1 MKARLTTLITIVLAI
16 LAFTVAVSAGTVTVG
31 VSKDQTF
38 DYSYQI
44 LWSSTDAN
52 AVTPSNYIKL
62 NNTQT
67 IELTITD
74 VSGTKL
80 SIEKTNLLKD
90 GTQSKVDGYVDV
102 NTGTIE
108 IAFGSLIVSANL
120 NAGNLL
126 YPSGGHAIV
135 NDASFRS
142 YSVGQREINHVIF
155 QTNEPDYTDKV
166 EIYFDKLTGVAVSYS
181 YDSTTTSNG
190 FTATTQET
198 LTCTN
203 TDTWMTAP
211 IPSYTPIETT
221 DAPASYPTNAGSS
234 SSTQNQTPTQL
245 SSMIP
250 YVVIILVV
258 IIVVVVAVLVLSKR
272 RKKKSSV
279 DQEFAKYVKG
289 NKGS

>member
-181 YDSTTTSNG
+181 YESSSTANG
-190 FTATTQET
+190 YTATTQET

-203 TDTWMTAP
+203 VDTWMAAP
-211 IPSYTPIETT
+211 IPSYTPSEVTNN
-221 DAPASYPTNAGSS
+221 PTNAGSS
-234 SSTQNQTPTQL
+234 SSTQNQTQTQL
-245 SSMIP
+245 ATWIP
-250 YVVIILVV
+250 FVVIILVV
-258 IIVVVVAVLVLSKR
+258 IIIVVVAALVLSKR